1 MRGQRLADSG
11 MVDLTPGD
19 YRRQSETVKGEKAG
33 ETREVQAWY
42 VRPPRGPVQ
51 RLAAELVT
59 EHEDGTIS
67 IPAVGNEEGAWSLVA
82 GDWQSPSSPAEERE
96 TKETR
101 GRRKGA

>member
-19 YRRQSETVKGEKAG
+19 YRRQSETVKGEKEG
-33 ETREVQAWY
+33 ETREVLVWY
-42 VRPPRGPVQ
+42 VRPPRGPVR

-67 IPAVGNEEGAWSLVA
+67 IPHVGHDEGSWSLVS
-82 GDWQSPSSPAEERE
+82 GDWQAPISPEEKE
-96 TKETR
+96 TKEPR